1 MSRLPLLRLLGLLP
15 PVMLAACSGPAPV
28 AYRDLASAA
37 QLQPVK
43 DADASFQYLSPTA
56 ELARYPKLLID
67 PVAVYA
73 GGDAQFGSVAA
84 ADQRA
89 MAEYMQQ
96 KFAEALGTRFQLVA
110 APEPG
115 TLRVRLT
122 LTGLE
127 TSTPVISTVTHLA
140 PMGLALNTGLEA
152 DGDNGTFFGSV
163 TYAAEL
169 SDAMSGALLYAYVT
183 RQTPDALDVT
193 ASFGSLAA
201 AREGV
206 RIGAA
211 HLTQKLAASAAAP
224 APSVARQ

>member
-1 MSRLPLLRLLGLLP
+1 MARPSIALTFCLFLP
-15 PVMLAACSGPAPV
+15 AACSTPVPV
-28 AYRDLASAA
+28 AYKDLASAA
-37 QLQPVK
+37 QLQPTK
-43 DADASFQYLSPTA
+43 DAEAPFQYLSPTA
-56 ELARYPKLLID
+56 ALARYPKLLID
-67 PVAVYA
+67 PVTIYA
-73 GGDAQFGSVAA
+73 GSDAQFGDVAA
-84 ADQRA
+84 EDRRA
-89 MAEYMQQ
+89 MADYMQQ
-96 KFAEALGTRFQLVA
+96 QFAEALGRHYQLVA

-115 TLRVRLT
+115 ALRLHLT

-152 DGDNGTFFGSV
+152 DGDNGSFFGSV

-169 SDAMSGALLYAYVT
+169 SDAASGALLYAYVT

-206 RIGAA
+206 RIGAT
-211 HLTQKLAASAAAP
+211 HLEKRLAAGKAAP

>member
-1 MSRLPLLRLLGLLP
+1 MTRPPLALSIFLIL
-15 PVMLAACSGPAPV
+15 LAACSTPAPV
-28 AYRDLASAA
+28 AYQELASAA
-37 QLQPVK
+37 QLKPVK
-43 DADASFQYLSPTA
+43 DAEQPFQYLSPTV

-67 PVAVYA
+67 PVTVYLGA
-73 GGDAQFGSVAA
+73 DGQFDDVSPEDRRAI
-84 ADQRA
+84 AD
-89 MAEYMQQ
+89 YMQR
-96 KFAEALGTRFQLVA
+96 KFADALAARYQLVT

-115 TLRVRLT
+115 TLRLHLT

-127 TSTPVISTVTHLA
+127 TSTPVVSTVSHLA
-140 PMGLALNTGLEA
+140 PVGLALNTGLEA

-169 SDAMSGALLYAYVT
+169 SDATSGALLYAYVT

-211 HLTQKLAASAAAP
+211 HLAKRLAAGVAAS

>member
-1 MSRLPLLRLLGLLP
+1 VQRPSIALPLSVIL
-15 PVMLAACSGPAPV
+15 VLAGCSAPAPV
-28 AYRDLASAA
+28 AYQGLASAG
-37 QLQPVK
+37 QLQPAK
-43 DADASFQYLSPTA
+43 DAELPFQYLSPTA

-67 PVAVYA
+67 PVTVYA
-73 GGDAQFGSVAA
+73 GGDGQFGTIAA
-84 ADQRA
+84 EDRRA
-89 MAEYMQQ
+89 MAGYMQQ
-96 KFAEALGTRFQLVA
+96 KFAEALGGRYQLVTT
-110 APEPG
+110 PEPG
-115 TLRVRLT
+115 ALRLHLT

-169 SDAMSGALLYAYVT
+169 SDATSGALLYAYVT
-183 RQTPDALDVT
+183 RQTPDALDVS

-206 RIGAA
+206 RIGAD
-211 HLTQKLAASAAAP
+211 HLAKRLAAAGPAP